1 MREMMEE
8 KKIRRLYGLKRI
20 VYLLRHDPDREIQSI
35 LHSNPYT
42 KDLVEEMIQKENE
55 DKSGIDIESS

>member
-1 MREMMEE
+1 MMEE

-20 VYLLRHDPDREIQSI
+20 VYLMRHDSDREIQSL

-42 KDLVEEMIQKENE
+42 QDLVEEMIRNE
-55 DKSGIDIESS
+55 CDEKSIPEAEPS

>member
-1 MREMMEE
+1 MEE

-42 KDLVEEMIQKENE
+42 KDLVEEMIRNE
-55 DKSGIDIESS
+55 SDEKSILDIEPS